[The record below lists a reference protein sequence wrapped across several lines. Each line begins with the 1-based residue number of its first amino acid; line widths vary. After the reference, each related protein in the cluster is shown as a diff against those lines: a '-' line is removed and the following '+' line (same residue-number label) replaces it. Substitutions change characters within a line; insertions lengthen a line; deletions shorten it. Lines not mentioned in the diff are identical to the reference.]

1 MDKDIT
7 EAMLIIMYQDLLD
20 GQAGYMQ
27 RGGGGGKAET
37 REYTKTPNPHFPNF

>member
-20 GQAGYMQ
+20 GQAGHVQQ
-27 RGGGGGKAET
+27 RGQGGKAET
-37 REYTKTPNPHFPNF
+37 REYTKTPNLHFLHF